1 MSLASGSVGNA
12 LTAGPKL
19 GSFRQR
25 SHLDWRVPIFAMN
38 SPIIWMN
45 SGRCGTLPNRPT
57 RMSLFSE
64 LDAAGTTVS
73 DSIWFRYRMRWK
85 RRRLIRRALAR
96 RHELSRVSVDEARIE
111 AARFPRYVTLR
122 NEYARLP
129 NFLAHYRALG
139 VDHFLIVDNG
149 SDDGSAEYL
158 EKQPDVSLWSTL
170 ASYKNA
176 RFGMDWNT
184 CLQFRFGSGKWVLT
198 VDADELLILPHGRKL
213 PELVQHLDATGR
225 DSFGALMLD
234 LYPEGPVG
242 TGSFDAGD
250 DPLAVLQWFDAPA
263 YRARRHPVFDNLWI
277 QGGPRA
283 RIFFK
288 DEPNRAPAL
297 NKTPL
302 VKWDRRYAFVSSTHM
317 LLPRGLNLVYD
328 EWGGEKASGILLHTK
343 FLDTFTSKAR
353 EELER
358 KQHYAD
364 GQEYKSY
371 VAELENQ
378 PELWCKWSEKYF
390 N

>member
-1 MSLASGSVGNA
+1 
-12 LTAGPKL
+12 
-19 GSFRQR
+19 
-25 SHLDWRVPIFAMN
+25 
-38 SPIIWMN
+38 
-45 SGRCGTLPNRPT
+45 
-57 RMSLFSE
+57 MSLFSE

-96 RHELSRVSVDEARIE
+96 RHDLSRVSVDEARIE
-111 AARFPRYVTLR
+111 AARFPCYVTLR

-170 ASYKNA
+170 ASYKDA
-176 RFGMDWNT
+176 RFGMDWIT
-184 CLQFRFGSGKWVLT
+184 CLQFRFGSGKWALT
-198 VDADELLILPHGRKL
+198 VDADELLILPYGRKL

-277 QGGPRA
+277 QGGVRD
-283 RIFFK
+283 RVFFGS
-288 DEPNRAPAL
+288 EPERAPTL

-302 VKWDRRYAFVSSTHM
+302 VKWSRRYVYVTSTHQM
-317 LLPRGLNLVYD
+317 LPRGLNRVF
-328 EWGGEKASGILLHTK
+328 EAGRPTGILLHTK
-343 FLDTFTSKAR
+343 MLPQISAKS
-353 EELER
+353 EEEIER
-358 KQHYAD
+358 RQHF
-364 GQEYKSY
+364 
-371 VAELENQ
+371 ENSDLYQ
-378 PELWCKWSEKYF
+378 DYYNALINHPVFWSEQSVRYRDPDQLLELGLMDAGDWHIK
-390 N
+390 